1 VYGDLKS
8 LLLLVE
14 LFLSCTHT
22 LTSAAIQF
30 SFGAPLP
37 TGDEA
42 TAAGQGGNQTIF
54 VRVVVNI
61 EPSTDLLLSDIV
73 VGVAVTGG
81 TATSKYHK

>member
-1 VYGDLKS
+1 MCIAASNLIQC
-8 LLLLVE
+8 E

-30 SFGAPLP
+30 SFGTILP

-42 TAAGQGGNQTIF
+42 VALSLGGIQQIF
-54 VRVVVNI
+54 LPIMVNI
-61 EPSTDLLLSDIV
+61 VPSTALLQGDIV
-73 VGVAVTGG
+73 VGVTVTGG